1 MIGSPQLWC
10 KYTDVYHAGLV
21 QKPFEVL
28 YTSQSTALIAEA
40 TVDTD
45 GILPPTPILQ
55 KDWKRGVSFRWSPR
69 GKPGQPGDA
78 RPDISRHTGRKFDYE
93 RRQGQ

>member
-1 MIGSPQLWC
+1 MQFSGAGELGPGVPQ
-10 KYTDVYHAGLV
+10 G
-21 QKPFEVL
+21 
-28 YTSQSTALIAEA
+28 
-40 TVDTD
+40 D
-45 GILPPTPILQ
+45 GPVEDLPILQ